1 MWLGSGPPEFAAD
14 DTGFLLQWAH
24 RRVRSAVNDALAS
37 MEIDVRHFGVLSVVA
52 QLDAPTQ
59 RQLIETLDV
68 DKSSMV
74 TWLDHLERAGLV
86 ERKRVAGDRRAYAV
100 HLTQDGQKRLDAA
113 TRVSS
118 AVMTKLLEP
127 FDAQER
133 RHLNDMLWRLIR
145 QAALQEQS

>member
-1 MWLGSGPPEFAAD
+1 MGDGPPEFATD

-24 RRVRSAVNDALAS
+24 RRVRTVVNEALAS
-37 MEIDVRHFGVLSVVA
+37 LEIDVRHFGVLAVVG

-74 TWLDHLERAGLV
+74 TWLDHLERGGLV
-86 ERKRVAGDRRAYAV
+86 ERRRIAGDRRAYAV
-100 HLTQDGQKRLDAA
+100 HLTEDGRQRLDAA

-118 AVMTKLLEP
+118 TVMTTLLEP

-133 RHLNDMLWRLIR
+133 HHLNVMLWRLIR